1 MNHDHSSMTSSF
13 SFPISEMTLMW
24 ILMGIMAVHHFWMW
38 KKMKNSCTCGDN
50 KKSKENGENNGR

>member
-1 MNHDHSSMTSSF
+1 MNHDHSSMTS

-24 ILMGIMAVHHFWMW
+24 ILMGIMAVHHLWMW

-50 KKSKENGENNGR
+50 KKSNNGR

>member
-1 MNHDHSSMTSSF
+1 MNHDHSSMTS

-50 KKSKENGENNGR
+50 KKSKENG